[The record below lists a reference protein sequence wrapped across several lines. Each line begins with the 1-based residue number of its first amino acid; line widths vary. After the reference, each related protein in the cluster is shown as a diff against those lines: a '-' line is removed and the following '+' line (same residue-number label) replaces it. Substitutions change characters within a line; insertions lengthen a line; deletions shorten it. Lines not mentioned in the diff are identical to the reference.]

1 MMRPAIQVRGE
12 PDLAI
17 GRLLLNLPAAQVIW
31 APPIPGSW
39 FRDSKASTAPAGI
52 DADPPGRRQRIGHTR
67 GPHVRVR
74 LRYCGGRQPI
84 SVVMARRKAASLRQ
98 PTATAIRSTVV
109 SVVRGSLVAPSPC
122 INTDSPPL
130 PYFGNC
136 AVRQRRSD
144 RPLCCRLCASAVPRG
159 RTSVSG

>member
-1 MMRPAIQVRGE
+1 
-12 PDLAI
+12 
-17 GRLLLNLPAAQVIW
+17 
-31 APPIPGSW
+31 
-39 FRDSKASTAPAGI
+39 
-52 DADPPGRRQRIGHTR
+52 
-67 GPHVRVR
+67 
-74 LRYCGGRQPI
+74 
-84 SVVMARRKAASLRQ
+84 
-98 PTATAIRSTVV
+98 VV

-122 INTDSPPL
+122 INTDNPPL